1 MSTTTMSSE
10 RETTPLPG
18 FAAAALPAEAAP
30 DANEAKKG
38 RGWLKWGLIGGLG
51 TLIVLGLIIWGLY
64 ELGGGDQSAL
74 ERFRDIAIIFI
85 IFLFLLTVVLL
96 AAIVA
101 ALGYLVFQIKDSV
114 IPMLEELTQTTKRVR
129 GTTEFISE
137 EAVKP
142 IIAVAGT
149 YAKLRAMGK
158 TVTQRQ
164 KKASKFG
171 IFAKK

>member
-1 MSTTTMSSE
+1 MSTTTMGSD
-10 RETTPLPG
+10 RETEAIPG
-18 FAAAALPAEAAP
+18 FAAAAVP
-30 DANEAKKG
+30 DAEFKEKKG
-38 RGWLKWGLIGGLG
+38 RGWLFWAIVGGVGALVVLA
-51 TLIVLGLIIWGLY
+51 LIVWGLY
-64 ELGGGDQSAL
+64 SLGDGDQSAL

-85 IFLFLLTVVLL
+85 ILLFLLTVVLL

-101 ALGYLVFQIKDSV
+101 ALGYLVLQIKDHV

-129 GTTEFISE
+129 GTTEFITD

-149 YAKLRAMGK
+149 YARLRAMGK

-164 KKASKFG
+164 KKASNFK
-171 IFAKK
+171 IFMKDK